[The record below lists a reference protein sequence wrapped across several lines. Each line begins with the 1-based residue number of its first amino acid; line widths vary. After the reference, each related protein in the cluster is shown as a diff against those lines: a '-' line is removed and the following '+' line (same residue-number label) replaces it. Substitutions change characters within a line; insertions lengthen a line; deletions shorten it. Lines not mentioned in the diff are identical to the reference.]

1 MKWKIWLDDIRE
13 SPQDY
18 IWCRSV
24 NECKKQIEL
33 CEALEGVELL
43 DIDHDLGEYSSDG
56 GDGIALI
63 DWLAKRDT
71 MYPIA
76 LHTQNPVG
84 RNNML
89 RAIESYYRHKNK
101 REEQVMPFDSIDEN
115 PKTRVYYKGIFW
127 IVDENHLEN
136 NNDYIFRIPVDCN
149 GNLLDID
156 LFYPLNSKSGRDYNH
171 RLTWLTYVKKELQKG
186 KEYNY
191 FPRGRVEIRNSTA
204 TIFLNPDIAT
214 KGILEYLSAQFA
226 LADLSIKVVCDGSK
240 HYRSFLDF
248 DT

>member
-1 MKWKIWLDDIRE
+1 M
-13 SPQDY
+13 
-18 IWCRSV
+18 
-24 NECKKQIEL
+24 
-33 CEALEGVELL
+33 
-43 DIDHDLGEYSSDG
+43 
-56 GDGIALI
+56 
-63 DWLAKRDT
+63 
-71 MYPIA
+71 
-76 LHTQNPVG
+76 
-84 RNNML
+84 
-89 RAIESYYRHKNK
+89 
-101 REEQVMPFDSIDEN
+101 
-115 PKTRVYYKGIFW
+115 
-127 IVDENHLEN
+127 
-136 NNDYIFRIPVDCN
+136 DCN

-214 KGILEYLSAQFA
+214 KGIIEYLSAQFA